1 MPLWQGWRTRNL
13 DTFPE
18 EILLK
23 LTSERWQD
31 KRPVERGGVSHTGI
45 LEKGGAA
52 LRQHNR

>member
-1 MPLWQGWRTRNL
+1 MLLWQVWRTRNL

-31 KRPVERGGVSHTGI
+31 KRPVGKYHTGI
-45 LEKGGAA
+45 LEKSGMA
-52 LRQHNR
+52 LGQHSG